1 MTTSVRNAAHAAT
14 RTTAHTPDRGQ
25 AITPVAFIRTILL
38 GYERYGVDPAS
49 LLAAAQITPTQ
60 LAVPDGRI
68 SAAQLEAA
76 SGHAMRELDD
86 EALGWFSRRL
96 PWGSTGMLC
105 RASLGAPDLG
115 RALARWCRHHR
126 LLADDLVFEL
136 EVPAPASAPAAAN
149 ATTPTA
155 QAAAPSLGDGAAVA
169 PQMASLRLVE
179 ARDFGAAREFCLLTY
194 LRFIHGWACWSIDSQ
209 LPLQLVRLP
218 FARPAHGEL
227 YELLFPCP
235 IEFGAVQAGFDFDA
249 SYLALPQRRDEAAL
263 RRLLARLLPL
273 IVKPYRRDR
282 LLVQRVRQL
291 LAEGDVVGAP
301 AHSSARRSTKGQ
313 VTDLASSTSADAV
326 AIAQALNVS
335 PRTLFRR
342 LADEGASLQQLKEQ
356 ARLDRA
362 KHWLSRSNKPIKQI
376 AGLAGYASEK
386 SFARAFKG
394 WTGLSPSEYRQRSP
408 V

>member
-1 MTTSVRNAAHAAT
+1 VTVAT
-14 RTTAHTPDRGQ
+14 RTADHGQ
-25 AITPVAFIRTILL
+25 AITPVAFIRTIVL
-38 GYERYGVDPAS
+38 GYESYGVDPAG
-49 LLAAAQITPTQ
+49 LLAAAHITREQ
-60 LAVPDGRI
+60 LAQPDGRI

-86 EALGWFSRRL
+86 EALGWFTRRL

-115 RALARWCRHHR
+115 LALARWCRHHR
-126 LLADDLVFEL
+126 LLVDDLVFEL
-136 EVPAPASAPAAAN
+136 SVQG
-149 ATTPTA
+149 PTA
-155 QAAAPSLGDGAAVA
+155 R
-169 PQMASLRLVE
+169 LRLVE
-179 ARDFGAAREFCLLTY
+179 QRDFGAAREFCLLTH
-194 LRFIHGWACWSIDSQ
+194 LRFIHGYACWSIDSQ
-209 LPLQLVRLP
+209 LPLQRVSLP
-218 FARPAHGEL
+218 FARPSHGDL
-227 YELLFPCP
+227 YERLFPGP
-235 IEFGAVQAGFDFDA
+235 VEFGAEQAGLDFDA

-291 LAEGDVVGAP
+291 LADGLAGSPPLGVDTAGAD
-301 AHSSARRSTKGQ
+301 A
-313 VTDLASSTSADAV
+313 AV

-342 LADEGASLQQLKEQ
+342 LADEGATLQQLKEQ

-362 KHWLSRSNKPIKQI
+362 KHWLSRSSKPVKQI

-394 WTGLSPSEYRQRSP
+394 WTGVSPSEYRSRGPYRAASSIAT
-408 V
+408 

>member
-1 MTTSVRNAAHAAT
+1 MIAT
-14 RTTAHTPDRGQ
+14 VTRPAQSTRAIAVTPM
-25 AITPVAFIRTILL
+25 AFIRTIAL
-38 GYERYGVDPAS
+38 GYERHGVDLTG
-49 LLAAAQITPTQ
+49 LLTAAQITPAQ
-60 LAVPDGRI
+60 LAVPDGRV

-86 EALGWFSRRL
+86 EALGWFARRL

-115 RALARWCRHHR
+115 HALARWCRHHR
-126 LLADDLVFEL
+126 LLVDDLVFEL
-136 EVPAPASAPAAAN
+136 SVDG
-149 ATTPTA
+149 PTA
-155 QAAAPSLGDGAAVA
+155 R
-169 PQMASLRLVE
+169 LRFIE

-194 LRFIHGWACWSIDSQ
+194 LRFIHGYACWNIDSQ
-209 LPLQLVRLP
+209 LPLQRVSLP
-218 FARPAHGEL
+218 FERPPHGDL
-227 YELLFPCP
+227 YGLLFPGP
-235 IEFGAVQAGFDFDA
+235 VEFNAEQAGFDFDA
-249 SYLALPQRRDEAAL
+249 SYLALPQRRDETAL

-291 LAEGDVVGAP
+291 LAQGEGLG
-301 AHSSARRSTKGQ
+301 SSAE
-313 VTDLASSTSADAV
+313 

-356 ARLDRA
+356 ARLDKAR
-362 KHWLSRSNKPIKQI
+362 HWLSRSSRPIKQI

-386 SFARAFKG
+386 SFARAFRL
-394 WTGLSPSEYRQRSP
+394 WTGMTPSTYRQQAVAGAP
-408 V
+408 VRVNDDPAPIDRR

>member
-1 MTTSVRNAAHAAT
+1 VTNSVP
-14 RTTAHTPDRGQ
+14 TTARTNTRGA
-25 AITPVAFIRTILL
+25 AITPVAFIRTIVL
-38 GYERYGVDPAS
+38 GYKRYGVDPAG
-49 LLAAAQITPTQ
+49 LLAAAQITPAQ
-60 LAVPDGRI
+60 LAEPDGRI

-136 EVPAPASAPAAAN
+136 SVEG
-149 ATTPTA
+149 ATA
-155 QAAAPSLGDGAAVA
+155 R
-169 PQMASLRLVE
+169 LRFIE
-179 ARDFGAAREFCLLTY
+179 AREFGAAREFCLLTY

-209 LPLQLVRLP
+209 LPLQRVCLP

-227 YELLFPCP
+227 YELLFPGP
-235 IEFGAVQAGFDFDA
+235 IEFGAGQAGFDFDA

-273 IVKPYRRDR
+273 IVKPYRHDR

-291 LAEGDVVGAP
+291 LAEGDVVGSP
-301 AHSSARRSTKGQ
+301 AHGAAKRTVKGQ
-313 VTDLASSTSADAV
+313 GSELSGSTSADAV

-362 KHWLSRSNKPIKQI
+362 KHWLSRSSKPIKQI

-394 WTGLSPSEYRQRSP
+394 WTGVSPSEYRQRSP
-408 V
+408 G

>member
-1 MTTSVRNAAHAAT
+1 MTNSVP
-14 RTTAHTPDRGQ
+14 TTARANTRGA

-38 GYERYGVDPAS
+38 GYQRYGVDPAG

-115 RALARWCRHHR
+115 HALARWCRHHR
-126 LLADDLVFEL
+126 LLEDDLVFEL
-136 EVPAPASAPAAAN
+136 EVPAPSPGSAAVLGSEA
-149 ATTPTA
+149 
-155 QAAAPSLGDGAAVA
+155 GDGASVV
-169 PQMASLRLVE
+169 PQIASLRLVE

-209 LPLQLVRLP
+209 LPLRRVCLP
-218 FARPAHGEL
+218 FERPAHGEL
-227 YELLFPCP
+227 YELLFPGP
-235 IEFGAVQAGFDFDA
+235 IEFGAEQAGFDFDA

-326 AIAQALNVS
+326 AVAQALNVS

-362 KHWLSRSNKPIKQI
+362 KHWLSRSSKPIKQI

-394 WTGLSPSEYRQRSP
+394 WTGVSPSEYRGKVEPPRQAESTT
-408 V
+408 

>member
-1 MTTSVRNAAHAAT
+1 VTVTTRITTRAAT
-14 RTTAHTPDRGQ
+14 RTTGVATASAKVSHVAR
-25 AITPVAFIRTILL
+25 AITPVAFIRTIVL
-38 GYERYGVDPAS
+38 GYERYGVDIAG
-49 LLAAAQITPTQ
+49 LLAAAQITPAQ
-60 LAVPDGRI
+60 LEEPDGRI

-86 EALGWFSRRL
+86 EALGWFARRL

-126 LLADDLVFEL
+126 LLEDDLVFEL
-136 EVPAPASAPAAAN
+136 QLPAPASDDAATPASQ
-149 ATTPTA
+149 TA
-155 QAAAPSLGDGAAVA
+155 R
-169 PQMASLRLVE
+169 LRLVE
-179 ARDFGAAREFCLLTY
+179 TRDFGATREFCLLTY

-209 LPLQLVRLP
+209 LPLQRVCLP
-218 FARPAHGEL
+218 FARPTHGDL
-227 YELLFPCP
+227 YELLFPGP
-235 IEFGAVQAGFDFDA
+235 IEFGAARAGFDFDA
-249 SYLALPQRRDEAAL
+249 SYLTLPQRRDEAAL

-291 LAEGDVVGAP
+291 LADGDVVGSP
-301 AHSSARRSTKGQ
+301 ANGSARQSTKGL
-313 VTDLASSTSADAV
+313 VADLAGSSSADAV

-356 ARLDRA
+356 ARLDKAR
-362 KHWLSRSNKPIKQI
+362 HWLSRSSKPIKQI

-394 WTGLSPSEYRQRSP
+394 WTGVSPSEYRQRTP
-408 V
+408 G

>member
-1 MTTSVRNAAHAAT
+1 LIVTTSARN
-14 RTTAHTPDRGQ
+14 TAHTNARST
-25 AITPVAFIRTILL
+25 AVTPVAFIRSIVL
-38 GYERYGVDPAS
+38 GYECYGVDTTG
-49 LLAAAQITPTQ
+49 LLAAAQITPVQ
-60 LAVPDGRI
+60 LAEPDGRI

-115 RALARWCRHHR
+115 MALARWCRHHR
-126 LLADDLVFEL
+126 LLEDDLVFEL
-136 EVPAPASAPAAAN
+136 SVDES
-149 ATTPTA
+149 TA
-155 QAAAPSLGDGAAVA
+155 
-169 PQMASLRLVE
+169 RLQFIE

-209 LPLQLVRLP
+209 LPLQRVRLP
-218 FARPAHGEL
+218 FARPPHGEL
-227 YELLFPCP
+227 YELLFPGP
-235 IEFGAVQAGFDFDA
+235 IEFDAEQAGFDFDA

-291 LAEGDVVGAP
+291 LAEGDVVGSPIAI
-301 AHSSARRSTKGQ
+301 SAKRSTKGQ
-313 VTDLASSTSADAV
+313 AIDLATSSSADAV

-356 ARLDRA
+356 ARLDKA
-362 KHWLSRSNKPIKQI
+362 KHWLSRSSKPIKQI

-394 WTGLSPSEYRQRSP
+394 WTGVSPSEYRQRTAG
-408 V
+408 